1 MNIVEIH
8 VYKMFVVKKSIDKM
22 PVAEMSVDEM
32 FAYKMSLMQNDEN
45 GDVCRQNDCCRYV
58 Y

>member
-1 MNIVEIH
+1 MIIVEIH
-8 VYKMFVVKKSIDKM
+8 VYIMIAVKRSIDKM
-22 PVAEMSVDEM
+22 PVAKISVGEM

-45 GDVCRQNDCCRYV
+45 GDVSRQTDWCRYV